1 MRSTFL
7 YFSFLFFL
15 LFFNNIKTKEKRKQK
30 RQREKG
36 GRKKKNNVRRHK
48 EVKIRKRMC
57 SSSAS
62 YRRTYKTY
70 MENTN
75 GSPNTF
81 SFKQKE

>member
-7 YFSFLFFL
+7 YFSFFL
-15 LFFNNIKTKEKRKQK
+15 LFFNNIKTKKKRKQK

-36 GRKKKNNVRRHK
+36 EKKKNNVRRHK

-57 SSSAS
+57 SSAS